1 MLKKII
7 SWFKLLFSS
16 GKVREIAVTF
26 GQTVVVTA
34 SNTLNEFVN
43 DTVNQ
48 ALAKEAIQTV
58 AGTGVTGN
66 QALNDAVNLLK
77 EKGLAKGREAA
88 NTLLRTLV
96 QLVFAGLKL
105 K

>member
-1 MLKKII
+1 MIRTMVNWLK
-7 SWFKLLFSS
+7 SLFSK
-16 GKVREIAVTF
+16 GKVKEIAVTF

-43 DTVNQ
+43 DTENQ
-48 ALAKEAIQTV
+48 ALAKEAVQTV
-58 AGTGVTGN
+58 AKSGVTGN

-77 EKGLAKGREAA
+77 QKGLAKGREAA

>member
-1 MLKKII
+1 MFSKIIGWFKSLFTKENAKKIAEE
-7 SWFKLLFSS
+7 
-16 GKVREIAVTF
+16 VR
-26 GQTVVVTA
+26 QTVVATA
-34 SNTLNEFVN
+34 SVALNEFVN
-43 DTVNQ
+43 DPGNQ
-48 ALAKEAIQTV
+48 ALAKEAVLTV
-58 AGTGVTGN
+58 AKSGVTGN

-105 K
+105 A